1 MKNGLYLLGFLAC
14 CLSLALAEPVAAGHA
29 EVRLAPL
36 GRSMAP
42 PSLGRKE
49 GWLTISNRDWQDYTV
64 RVEKERVFV
73 TPGGGY
79 RQYGYTGGYGEV
91 TVPSGSTVTLAVEK
105 DTYKVYGTNGEKVN
119 AKVREGRT
127 TTISLEPIGYVG
139 QTGLQA
145 VVNDGDG
152 VRNEMIIDGYQA
164 PVIIEQPPTVV
175 VERPRP
181 VPAPPPVIINRPPV
195 IIGGGR
201 PGNHRPG
208 PPPRPSQDRRPNH
221 KNDGWGFTFSFG
233 SKK

>member
-105 DTYKVYGTNGEKVN
+105 DTYK
-119 AKVREGRT
+119 
-127 TTISLEPIGYVG
+127 
-139 QTGLQA
+139 
-145 VVNDGDG
+145 
-152 VRNEMIIDGYQA
+152 
-164 PVIIEQPPTVV
+164 
-175 VERPRP
+175 
-181 VPAPPPVIINRPPV
+181 
-195 IIGGGR
+195 
-201 PGNHRPG
+201 
-208 PPPRPSQDRRPNH
+208 
-221 KNDGWGFTFSFG
+221 
-233 SKK
+233 